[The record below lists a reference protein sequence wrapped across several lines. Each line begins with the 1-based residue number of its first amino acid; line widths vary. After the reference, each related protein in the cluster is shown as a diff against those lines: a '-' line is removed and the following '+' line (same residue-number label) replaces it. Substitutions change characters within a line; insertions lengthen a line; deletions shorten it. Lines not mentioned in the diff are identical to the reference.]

1 MAEPVRGRWE
11 RRRVER
17 ILTHL
22 LANALKFGAD
32 NPIDVAV
39 GPAGERARIAVKDR
53 GIGIGLDDQA
63 RIFGRFERAAPSEHY
78 GGFGVGLWLVGELVK
93 SMSGSVRVD
102 SRPGE
107 GATFVIELPRRP

>member
-1 MAEPVRGRWE
+1 
-11 RRRVER
+11 VER
-17 ILTHL
+17 ILSQL
-22 LANALKFGAD
+22 VANALKFGAD

-39 GPAGERARIAVKDR
+39 GPSGERARIAIKDR
-53 GIGIGLDDQA
+53 GIGIHLEDQE
-63 RIFGRFERAAPSEHY
+63 RIFGRFERAAPLEHY
-78 GGFGVGLWLVGELVK
+78 GGFGVGLWMVGELVK